1 MKTSHPEPVKAVY
14 YWEKSQ
20 LLRNNNP
27 IINKFFKDLTNDRKK
42 TNRAV
47 VLSCRPFA
55 TSLNTGIIDKTFQQS
70 GKQDSWKHLLKGS
83 ASMWESSGSQFFRTT
98 AGIQS
103 GLDAFSTT
111 RDTTGIWSGPDEL

>member
-27 IINKFFKDLTNDRKK
+27 IINKFFKDLTNHRKK

-47 VLSCRPFA
+47 VLSCRPFT
-55 TSLNTGIIDKTFQQS
+55 TSLNTGIIDETFQQS

-83 ASMWESSGSQFFRTT
+83 ASMWESSGSQFFTTT

-103 GLDAFSTT
+103 GLYAFSTT
-111 RDTTGIWSGPDEL
+111 RYTTGIWSGPDEL